1 MAHLNL
7 TVTDIHVETPIIRS
21 LVLEAANKQAL
32 PSFTAGA
39 HLKVSI
45 PGQKEPRCYSLIC
58 LDTDQAAFDSPRHYR
73 IAVRLEEPGT
83 GGSRHM
89 HSLKIGDTL
98 KVEGPQNDF
107 SLHDMASD
115 ESCTVLIAGGIGI
128 TPLLSMTT
136 ALRQAQHPF
145 QLHYYGRSRDQMAF
159 LDELNAR
166 HGNALRVH
174 ADDDATSRLALSDLL
189 LQIEP
194 SQHLYVC
201 GPKGLIDA
209 VIEQSRERQWPSAH
223 VHVELFTNATA
234 LPGDKAFE
242 LELRQSGRTLHIPAD
257 KTILEVL
264 EEADCDP
271 MYDCRRGECG
281 VCQATVLEG
290 VPDHRDYYLSDS
302 ERKAGQVMQICVSR
316 SHSDRL
322 VLDL

>member
-7 TVTDIHVETPIIRS
+7 TVVDIHVETPIIRS
-21 LVLEAANKQAL
+21 LFLEAASKQAL
-32 PSFTAGA
+32 PRFTAGA

-45 PGQKEPRCYSLIC
+45 PGQKVPRCYSLVC
-58 LDTDQAAFDSPRHYR
+58 LDTDNSAFDFPRRYR
-73 IAVRLEEPGT
+73 ISVRLEEPGT

-98 KVEGPQNDF
+98 EVEGPQNDF
-107 SLHDMASD
+107 PLHDLASD
-115 ESCTVLIAGGIGI
+115 EPRSVLIAGGIGI
-128 TPLLSMTT
+128 TPIISMTT
-136 ALRQAQHPF
+136 ALKQAQHPF

-159 LDELNAR
+159 LEELTVQ
-166 HGNALRVH
+166 HGDALRIH
-174 ADDDATSRLALSDLL
+174 ADDDETTQLALSDLL
-189 LQIEP
+189 QQVGP
-194 SQHLYVC
+194 NQHLYVC

-209 VIEQSRERQWPSAH
+209 VIHQSRDRQWPQSH
-223 VHVELFTNATA
+223 VHFELFTNAAA
-234 LPGDKAFE
+234 LPGDKAFD
-242 LELRQSGRTLHIPAD
+242 LELRQSGRMLHIPAD

-264 EEADCDP
+264 EEAGCDP

-290 VPDHRDYYLSDS
+290 TPDHRDYYLSDP